1 MAGALLCKSV
11 VEKESLWAPGMRAR
25 EGRVDPV
32 PKACG
37 SLGTKPVQAQ
47 KMAIL

>member
-1 MAGALLCKSV
+1 MAGALLYKSII
-11 VEKESLWAPGMRAR
+11 EKESLWAPGMRAR

-32 PKACG
+32 PKAG
-37 SLGTKPVQAQ
+37 GGLGTKPAQAQ